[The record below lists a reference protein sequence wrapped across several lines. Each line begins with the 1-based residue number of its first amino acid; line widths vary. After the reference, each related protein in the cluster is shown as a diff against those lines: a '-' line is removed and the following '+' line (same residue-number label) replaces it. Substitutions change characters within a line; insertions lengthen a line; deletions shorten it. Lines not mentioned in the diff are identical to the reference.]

1 MGKTIEL
8 MLPPTSHAKFAK
20 DGELRDWLLRSR
32 GGRGMGGRADGG
44 LVNRFFRRSVFSIIW
59 PL

>member
-20 DGELRDWLLRSR
+20 DAELRDRLSRSR
-32 GGRGMGGRADGG
+32 RARRQRVEEEGRR
-44 LVNRFFRRSVFSIIW
+44 
-59 PL
+59 